1 MSDSTLSFASSSSFR
16 NTLMGRNL
24 PPYNV
29 TGSYTPPV
37 TDVNY
42 PTILSDS
49 NVIDSPDELI
59 SNSPFAVQSY
69 VLNEFGPE
77 GGYNQNINY
86 NGPALPVTSNQG
98 EYSPTETQMDIL
110 NEQFI
115 DAAFT
120 QNPYGPVG
128 GFNAMV
134 EITDL
139 TFEEYFYQPYWSP
152 PIFVP
157 SSYSPYTILLSTNP
171 SGTNGTLSQ
180 DSYIARI
187 GATELRRAFQ
197 ERVNFEI
204 YQNTVGVVNLQSLS
218 DPFNAALIAAG
229 REPLIFQNWRITIP
243 EFPLFAIGDFVA
255 RLGGVNFPL
264 SPIPGSYFEDN
275 TNNGQTQ
282 QTSNALNVINQL
294 TGGFLGPVL
303 NRRRNPSEIFI
314 ANTGNA
320 TRSTLFR
327 NIDYNRYQ
335 PDYDRGLGGLAG
347 IFQGVVNLA
356 IDLIN
361 PRNGTLRGGYYV
373 GSRQS
378 EPATITSPPNQ
389 IPVNVFGQQVQT
401 PVYGPSEL
409 AQLYEG
415 NFDRLNFGLAGKSY
429 TDSGSI
435 GGDFVWTSP
444 KYKPSAGFKA
454 TVGGGTGSQDSEFN
468 SIASTYIQG
477 ESTNITFKETS
488 ILDQTQRL
496 IDSAD
501 NVTGINR
508 LKHVGTAI
516 NQVSKVFNDGY
527 KEITKGSRVLSYV
540 NETTGE
546 QAGTEYCRIFAKD
559 TPYYTY
565 ADLQKTEGIVNS
577 GRKFGYS
584 VLENTYNLNISPT
597 KTGDNNF
604 TPKKYMFSIEN
615 LAWRTSSK
623 EGFRY
628 EDLPNCEKGPNGG
641 RVMWFPPYNLK
652 FSDVSTP
659 SFNPT
664 SFLGRPE
671 PIYTYKDT
679 SRSGTLTWDIIV
691 DHPSI
696 LNVIVN
702 KQLEGV
708 NKNRVNSIIDSFFA
722 GCTKYDLYTL
732 AQKFNQIPI
741 SDLKFYEEILNQTDN
756 IDEVSEVI
764 NELPKRE
771 DPKEEPIKNV
781 DTTISNYRNKYL
793 GGLGFY
799 FDNDVPG
806 PKDRNTTTTSVD
818 FGSEYQTYI
827 DKKQFYIN
835 TANSTFNEGDIN
847 RNVEQFFDN
856 IIIDNFNTIA
866 GNSTNFITE
875 SVKLMEEKNA
885 TIRIT
890 LQGSASSPATNSYN
904 NALSKR
910 RISSIINFLKTH
922 KVGGVGLGKYIDEQR
937 FTIKEDPRGEELVG
951 VTPKNTS
958 NNDFGLSVKCTD
970 EVKDNTGRVTS
981 NSQIYSTSAMACR
994 SVIISNIS
1002 VDVVEFEPDDVIE
1015 NEEGPQEIVNQKIED
1030 KVLPTEPKKTLQEKF
1045 KEGLGKRILRNLLT
1059 ECDYFEVIK
1068 EENPMIFDSIKD
1080 KIKYFNP
1087 AFHSMTPEGLN
1098 SRLTFL
1104 NQCVRPGET
1113 IPTIDSDGNVTSPD
1127 ATNTSFGTP
1136 PILILRVGDFYNS
1149 KIIPT
1154 GLSFSYEPLIYDL
1167 NPEGIG
1173 VQPMIAKVTM
1183 NFNFIGGQGLKEPV
1197 DELQNALSFNY
1208 YANTEIYDERATPT
1222 DDSYEIIDQQIIQ
1235 NIKDSQP
1242 PVSSLNKDGGL
1253 PNDAGNTIGVI
1264 QTTNSV
1270 DGGVTGFTSYE
1281 KIMDSTIDTT
1291 KSYYDLVL
1299 NKTKSIINEYNF
1311 GMWELISK
1319 ERDYTKGTF
1328 ESNNDEV
1335 LIYGSPKNI
1344 ESKID
1349 KVFSKLVED
1358 IEDNSNFIMNKLQ
1371 NLNFKESEYQQ
1382 VKNNFVNYVNEYQIT
1397 FSEGIVTNVNELIS
1411 QQNITVQN
1419 FRKVNLII
1427 QETDGKIPDNGIPEV
1442 YNILGTDEVNNSSNP
1457 IPVDTLEELKNDF
1470 NRLGDLVNSFNFIL
1484 INNRVFTQDGSDY
1497 DIETGSFSNK
1507 SNEILDNVDKRMFL
1521 ILSKVFT
1528 DNNKIE
1534 EFKKKLVPNDLRNT
1548 NPKLDR
1554 KVRGI
1559 VNDFSKKADR
1569 EIKEEIKF
1577 IDKIIKD
1584 RLTTTTI
1591 KELPYNK
1598 GKKRIFTYTTIP
1610 QNETK
1615 KNSINVLY
1623 RGGDGNTWNNRINL

>member
-1 MSDSTLSFASSSSFR
+1 MSDSVLSFASSSSFR
-16 NTLMGRNL
+16 KTLMGRNL

-29 TGSYTPPV
+29 IGVYTPPV
-37 TDVNY
+37 GDVNY
-42 PTILSDS
+42 PTILGDS

-59 SNSPFAVQSY
+59 SNSPFASQSY

-86 NGPALPVTSNQG
+86 NGPALPVISNQG
-98 EYSPTETQMDIL
+98 EYSPNETQMDIL

-115 DAAFT
+115 DASFI

-157 SSYSPYTILLSTNP
+157 SSYSPYTILLSNNP
-171 SGTNGTLSQ
+171 TGTNGTLSQ

-197 ERVNFEI
+197 ERVNVEI

-218 DPFNAALIAAG
+218 DPFNASLIAAG

-243 EFPLFAIGDFVA
+243 EFPLLAIGDFVA

-282 QTSNALNVINQL
+282 QTSNALNVVNQL
-294 TGGFLGPVL
+294 TGGFLGPIL

-335 PDYDRGLGGLAG
+335 PDYNRGLGGVAG
-347 IFQGVVNLA
+347 IFQGIVNLA

-361 PRNGTLRGGYYV
+361 PTNGTLVGGYYV

-378 EPATITSPPNQ
+378 EPASIASPPNQ

-409 AQLYEG
+409 SQLYEG
-415 NFDRLNFGLAGKSY
+415 NIDKLNFGLAGKSY
-429 TDSGSI
+429 TDSSSI
-435 GGDFVWTSP
+435 SGDFVWTSP

-454 TVGGGTGSQDSEFN
+454 TVGGGTGTKDNVFN
-468 SIASTYIQG
+468 SIASTYTQG

-527 KEITKGSRVLSYV
+527 KEITKGSRVLTYV

-546 QAGTEYCRIFAKD
+546 QAGTEYCRIFTKD

-565 ADLQKTEGIVNS
+565 SNLQKTDGIVNS
-577 GRKFGYS
+577 GRRFGYS
-584 VLENTYNLNISPT
+584 VLENTYNLNITPT

-652 FSDVSTP
+652 FSDSSTP
-659 SFNPT
+659 SFNST

-679 SRSGTLTWDIIV
+679 TRSGTLIWDIIV

-696 LNVIVN
+696 LNLIVN
-702 KQLEGV
+702 KQLQGA

-741 SDLKFYEEILNQTDN
+741 KDLKFYEEILNQTNDV
-756 IDEVSEVI
+756 DVVEEVI
-764 NELPKRE
+764 QEIPTDVNIES
-771 DPKEEPIKNV
+771 EPTEIE
-781 DTTISNYRNKYL
+781 DTTISDYKLKYE

-806 PKDRNTTTTSVD
+806 PKNKITTISDTD
-818 FGSEYQTYI
+818 FGEDYNSYI
-827 DKKQFYIN
+827 NRKQFYIN
-835 TANSTFNEGDIN
+835 VANSTFSNDDSN
-847 RNVEQFFDN
+847 KNVGEFFDTIITDNYNQIINNFIPETLN
-856 IIIDNFNTIA
+856 ILKNKNTI
-866 GNSTNFITE
+866 
-875 SVKLMEEKNA
+875 V
-885 TIRIT
+885 T
-890 LQGSASSPATNSYN
+890 LTLIGSASAPATNEYN
-904 NALSKR
+904 KTLSKR
-910 RISSIINFLKTH
+910 RIDSIKKFLNTTELK
-922 KVGGVGLGKYIDEQR
+922 LFIDEGKLN
-937 FTIKEDPRGEELVG
+937 IMSDSRGEELDINI
-951 VTPKNTS
+951 PKNSS
-958 NNDFGLSVKCTD
+958 NTFGSEVNCTED
-970 EVKDNTGRVTS
+970 IRDKDNNKTP
-981 NSQIYSTSAMACR
+981 NAQIYSVSAMACR
-994 SVIISNIS
+994 RVIISNITVNS
-1002 VDVVEFEPDDVIE
+1002 TPEDKIINND
-1015 NEEGPQEIVNQKIED
+1015 EGEQEIINKTIED
-1030 KVLPTEPKKTLQEKF
+1030 KVLPETPKKTLQEKF
-1045 KEGLGKRILRNLLT
+1045 KEGLGKKILRNLLT

-1068 EENPMIFDSIKD
+1068 EENPMILDSIKE

-1113 IPTIDSDGNVTSPD
+1113 IPTIDGDGNVTSPD

-1149 KIIPT
+1149 KIVPT
-1154 GLSFSYEPLIYDL
+1154 GLSFSYDPIIYDL

-1173 VQPMIAKVTM
+1173 IQPMIAKVTM

-1208 YANTEIYDERATPT
+1208 YANTEVYDERATPT
-1222 DDSYEIIDQQIIQ
+1222 DDSFKLIDQQIIQ
-1235 NIKDSQP
+1235 SILDSQP
-1242 PVSSLNKDGGL
+1242 PVSTLNKDGGL

-1270 DGGVTGFTSYE
+1270 DGGFTGFTSYE
-1281 KIMDSTIDTT
+1281 KIMDTTIDTT
-1291 KSYYDLVL
+1291 KLYYELIL

-1311 GMWELISK
+1311 GIWELISK
-1319 ERDYTKGTF
+1319 ERDNILGQF
-1328 ESNNDEV
+1328 NSNNDDV
-1335 LIYGSPKNI
+1335 LIYGSPKNTQN
-1344 ESKID
+1344 KID
-1349 KVFSKLVED
+1349 DVFLQLIND
-1358 IEDNSNFIMNKLQ
+1358 INGNTNFIMNNLLS
-1371 NLNFKESEYQQ
+1371 LNFKDSEYEQ
-1382 VKNNFVNYVNEYQIT
+1382 VKSNFINYINEYKST
-1397 FSEGIVTNVNELIS
+1397 FSEGIIINVNEIIS
-1411 QQNITVQN
+1411 QENIAVQN
-1419 FRKVNLII
+1419 FRKINLIV
-1427 QETDGKIPDNGIPEV
+1427 QNTDGKIPENGIPEV
-1442 YNILGTDEVNNSSNP
+1442 YNINGTDEVDSSSSP
-1457 IPVDTLEELKNDF
+1457 IPVDTLEEIKDDF
-1470 NRLGDLVNSFNFIL
+1470 NRLGVFVNEFYFNLMDNKL
-1484 INNRVFTQDGSDY
+1484 ITDSGSGY
-1497 DIETGSFSNK
+1497 DIETGTFSNK
-1507 SNEILDNVDKRMFL
+1507 SASIVSDVDRRMFL
-1521 ILSKVFT
+1521 VLSKVFT
-1528 DNNKIE
+1528 NNDQIE
-1534 EFKKKLVPNDLRNT
+1534 RFKEKLVPDELRDS
-1548 NPKLDR
+1548 NPKLNR
-1554 KVRGI
+1554 KVRNI
-1559 VNDFSKKADR
+1559 VNDFAKKSEI

-1577 IDKIIKD
+1577 IDKILKD
-1584 RLTTTTI
+1584 RIITKTI
-1591 KELPYNK
+1591 KEFPYNK
-1598 GKKRIFTYTTIP
+1598 GKKRVFTYTTIP
-1610 QNETK
+1610 QDENK
-1615 KNSINVLY
+1615 KQLINTLY
-1623 RGGDGNTWNNRINL
+1623 RGGGDNTWTNKINL

>member
-29 TGSYTPPV
+29 TGVYTPPV
-37 TDVNY
+37 GDVNY
-42 PTILSDS
+42 PTVLSDS
-49 NVIDSPDELI
+49 NVIDSPDDLI
-59 SNSPFAVQSY
+59 TNSPFSSQAY

-86 NGPALPVTSNQG
+86 NGPALPVLSNQG
-98 EYSPTETQMDIL
+98 EYSPNETQMDIL

-120 QNPYGPVG
+120 QNPFGPTG
-128 GFNAMV
+128 GFNSMV

-139 TFEEYFYQPYWSP
+139 NFEQYFYQPYWDP

-157 SSYSPYTILLSTNP
+157 SSYSPYSILLSPNA
-171 SGTNGTLSQ
+171 SGNNGLLSQ
-180 DSYIARI
+180 DSFIARI
-187 GATELRRAFQ
+187 GAMELRKAFQ
-197 ERVNFEI
+197 ERVNVEI

-264 SPIPGSYFEDN
+264 SPIPGDYFEDN

-294 TGGFLGPVL
+294 TGGFLGPIL

-320 TRSTLFR
+320 TRSALFR

-335 PDYDRGLGGLAG
+335 PDYNRGLGGVAG
-347 IFQGVVNLA
+347 IFQGIVNLA

-361 PRNGTLRGGYYV
+361 PTNGTLVGGYYV

-415 NFDRLNFGLAGKSY
+415 NIDKLNFGLAGKSY

-435 GGDFVWTSP
+435 SGDFVWTSP

-496 IDSAD
+496 VQSAD

-527 KEITKGSRVLSYV
+527 KEITKGSRVVSYV

-546 QAGTEYCRIFAKD
+546 QAGTEYCRIFTKD

-565 ADLQKTEGIVNS
+565 ADLQKRDGIVNS
-577 GRKFGYS
+577 GRRFGYS
-584 VLENTYNLNISPT
+584 VLENTYNLNITPV
-597 KTGDNNF
+597 KTSDNSF

-628 EDLPNCEKGPNGG
+628 DDLPNCEKGPNGG

-652 FSDVSTP
+652 FSDTSNP
-659 SFNPT
+659 NFNPT

-679 SRSGTLTWDIIV
+679 TRTGTLSWDIIV

-696 LNVIVN
+696 LNLIVN
-702 KQLEGV
+702 KQL
-708 NKNRVNSIIDSFFA
+708 KNTDNSRVNSIIDSFFA
-722 GCTKYDLYTL
+722 GCTKYDIYTL
-732 AQKFNQIPI
+732 AQKFNQIPLK
-741 SDLKFYEEILNQTDN
+741 DLKFYEEILNQSNDFDTIEKVVN
-756 IDEVSEVI
+756 QTTSI
-764 NELPKRE
+764 NTPTETKPKTE
-771 DPKEEPIKNV
+771 DTSINDYK
-781 DTTISNYRNKYL
+781 SKYS

-799 FDNDVPG
+799 FDNDVPC
-806 PKDRNTTTTSVD
+806 PKDKRTTTSD
-818 FGSEYQTYI
+818 SNFGQDYQTYI
-827 DKKQFYIN
+827 GRKTTYIT
-835 TANSTFNEGDIN
+835 TAESTFSEGNTN
-847 RNVEQFFDN
+847 RNVGQFFDTV
-856 IIIDNFNTIA
+856 IIDNYSKIA
-866 GNSTNFITE
+866 TNENGNFITDTINLIKDKKAT
-875 SVKLMEEKNA
+875 VTITME
-885 TIRIT
+885 
-890 LQGSASSPATNSYN
+890 GSASAPATNDYN
-904 NALSKR
+904 KTLTKR
-910 RISSIINFLKTH
+910 RIDSIIKFLKTNPVLENFINE
-922 KVGGVGLGKYIDEQR
+922 KKLI
-937 FTIKEDPRGEELVG
+937 IKESPQGEETKVVFPVSSRGE
-951 VTPKNTS
+951 
-958 NNDFGLSVKCTD
+958 FGGTINCTD
-970 EVKDNTGRVTS
+970 DIKDKNNKVTQ
-981 NSQIYSTSAMACR
+981 NSQIYSVSAMACR
-994 SVIISNIS
+994 RVIISNIEVVS
-1002 VDVVEFEPDDVIE
+1002 PPEDNVVE
-1015 NEEGPQEIVNQKIED
+1015 NNEGPQEQINQKIVEK
-1030 KVLPTEPKKTLQEKF
+1030 KVPKPPTITLQEKF

-1068 EENPMIFDSIKD
+1068 EENPMIFNSIKD

-1149 KIIPT
+1149 KIVPT
-1154 GLSFSYEPLIYDL
+1154 GLSFSYEPLVYDL

-1173 VQPMIAKVTM
+1173 VQPMIAKVTLS
-1183 NFNFIGGQGLKEPV
+1183 FNFIGGQGLKEPV

-1222 DDSYEIIDQQIIQ
+1222 DDSFKIIDQQIINSLTNNQ
-1235 NIKDSQP
+1235 S
-1242 PVSSLNKDGGL
+1242 PVSTLNQNGGI
-1253 PNDAGNTIGVI
+1253 PNDAGNTIGII
-1264 QTTNSV
+1264 QTTNNIE
-1270 DGGVTGFTSYE
+1270 GGITGLTSYE
-1281 KIMDSTIDTT
+1281 KIMDLTIDTT
-1291 KSYYDLVL
+1291 KSYYDLIL
-1299 NKTKSIINEYNF
+1299 NKTKSLIEEYNF
-1311 GMWELISK
+1311 GVWELVSK
-1319 ERDYTKGTF
+1319 ERNYIKGEF
-1328 ESNNDEV
+1328 KSNNNEIS
-1335 LIYGSPKNI
+1335 IYGSPTNI
-1344 ESKID
+1344 EPKID
-1349 KVFSKLVED
+1349 KAFSLLIND
-1358 IEDNSNFIMNKLQ
+1358 INNDTNYIMN
-1371 NLNFKESEYQQ
+1371 NLLRFNFKDSEYQQ
-1382 VKNNFVNYVNEYQIT
+1382 VKNNFIEYINNYKSV
-1397 FSEGIVTNVNELIS
+1397 FSEGIFNNVNEIKSQETIS
-1411 QQNITVQN
+1411 IQN
-1419 FRKVNLII
+1419 FRKINLIV
-1427 QETDGKIPDNGIPEV
+1427 QNTDGKIPDNGIPEV
-1442 YNILGTDEVNNSSNP
+1442 YNINPTNETDQSSTNP
-1457 IPVDTLEELKNDF
+1457 IPLNSMEELKNDF
-1470 NRLGDLVNSFNFIL
+1470 NRLGLNVQRFYDEVLVGQRL
-1484 INNRVFTQDGSDY
+1484 IFENGSNY
-1497 DIETGSFSNK
+1497 DVDTGDFSNK
-1507 SNEILDNVDKRMFL
+1507 SAEILTDVDKRMFL

-1534 EFKKKLVPNDLRNT
+1534 EFKTKLVPIELVDS
-1548 NPKLDR
+1548 NPKLNR
-1554 KVRGI
+1554 KVRNI
-1559 VNDFSKKADR
+1559 VNDFAKKS
-1569 EIKEEIKF
+1569 EKELKEEIKF

-1584 RLTTTTI
+1584 KITTTI
-1591 KELPYNK
+1591 VKELPYNK
-1598 GKKRIFTYTTIP
+1598 GKKRVFSYTTIP
-1610 QNETK
+1610 QDENK
-1615 KNSINVLY
+1615 KVLINDLY
-1623 RGGDGNTWNNRINL
+1623 KGSQGDTWNDKINL

>member
-29 TGSYTPPV
+29 TGVYTPPV
-37 TDVNY
+37 GDVNY
-42 PTILSDS
+42 PTVLSDS
-49 NVIDSPDELI
+49 NVIDSPDDLI
-59 SNSPFAVQSY
+59 TNSPFSSQAY

-86 NGPALPVTSNQG
+86 NGPALPVLSNQG
-98 EYSPTETQMDIL
+98 EYSPNETQMDIL

-120 QNPYGPVG
+120 QNPFGPTG
-128 GFNAMV
+128 GFNSMV

-139 TFEEYFYQPYWSP
+139 NFEQYFYQPYWDP

-157 SSYSPYTILLSTNP
+157 SSYSPYSILLSPNA
-171 SGTNGTLSQ
+171 SGNNGLLSQ
-180 DSYIARI
+180 DSFIARI
-187 GATELRRAFQ
+187 GATELRKAFQ
-197 ERVNFEI
+197 ERVNVEI

-264 SPIPGSYFEDN
+264 SPIPGDYFEDN

-282 QTSNALNVINQL
+282 QTSNALNVVNQL
-294 TGGFLGPVL
+294 TGGFLGPIL

-320 TRSTLFR
+320 TRSALFR

-335 PDYDRGLGGLAG
+335 PDYNRGLGGVAG

-361 PRNGTLRGGYYV
+361 PTNGTLVGGYYV

-415 NFDRLNFGLAGKSY
+415 NIDKLNFGLAGKSY

-435 GGDFVWTSP
+435 SGDFVWTSP

-496 IDSAD
+496 VQSAD

-527 KEITKGSRVLSYV
+527 KEITKGSRVVSYV

-546 QAGTEYCRIFAKD
+546 QAGTEYCRIFTKD
-559 TPYYTY
+559 IPYYTY
-565 ADLQKTEGIVNS
+565 ADLQKRDGIVNS
-577 GRKFGYS
+577 GRRFGYS
-584 VLENTYNLNISPT
+584 VLENTYNLNITPV
-597 KTGDNNF
+597 KTSDNSF

-628 EDLPNCEKGPNGG
+628 DDLPNCEKGPNGG
-641 RVMWFPPYNLK
+641 RIMWFPPYNLK
-652 FSDVSTP
+652 FSDTSNP

-679 SRSGTLTWDIIV
+679 TRTGTLSWDIIV

-696 LNVIVN
+696 LNLIVN
-702 KQLEGV
+702 KQL
-708 NKNRVNSIIDSFFA
+708 KNTDNSRVNSIIDSFFA
-722 GCTKYDLYTL
+722 GCTKYDIYTL
-732 AQKFNQIPI
+732 AQKFNQIPLK
-741 SDLKFYEEILNQTDN
+741 DLKFYEEILNQSNDFDTIQEIVN
-756 IDEVSEVI
+756 ETTSI
-764 NELPKRE
+764 NTPTETKPKTE
-771 DPKEEPIKNV
+771 DTSINDYK
-781 DTTISNYRNKYL
+781 SKYS

-806 PKDRNTTTTSVD
+806 PKDKTTTTSITN
-818 FGSEYQTYI
+818 FSEDYQTYI
-827 DKKQFYIN
+827 GKKTTYIS
-835 TANSTFNEGDIN
+835 TAESTFSEGNTN
-847 RNVEQFFDN
+847 RNVGQFFDTV
-856 IIIDNFNTIA
+856 IIDNYNKIA
-866 GNSTNFITE
+866 VNENGNFITDTINLIKDKN
-875 SVKLMEEKNA
+875 VKV
-885 TIRIT
+885 TIT
-890 LQGSASSPATNSYN
+890 MLGSASAPATNDYN
-904 NALSKR
+904 KTLTKR
-910 RISSIINFLKTH
+910 RIDSIIKFLNTYPDLQKFINEKKLIINPSPQGEGTR
-922 KVGGVGLGKYIDEQR
+922 VVFPVSSAGEFGSEITCTND
-937 FTIKEDPRGEELVG
+937 IKD
-951 VTPKNTS
+951 
-958 NNDFGLSVKCTD
+958 
-970 EVKDNTGRVTS
+970 KDNKVTQ
-981 NSQIYSTSAMACR
+981 NSQIYSVSAMACR
-994 SVIISNIS
+994 RVIISNI
-1002 VDVVEFEPDDVIE
+1002 DVVSSPEDNVVE
-1015 NEEGPQEIVNQKIED
+1015 NNEGPQEQINQKIVE
-1030 KVLPTEPKKTLQEKF
+1030 KKIPKPPTITLQEKF

-1068 EENPMIFDSIKD
+1068 EENPMIFSSIKD

-1149 KIIPT
+1149 KIVPT
-1154 GLSFSYEPLIYDL
+1154 GLSFSYEPLVYDL

-1173 VQPMIAKVTM
+1173 VQPMIAKVTLS
-1183 NFNFIGGQGLKEPV
+1183 FNFIGGQGLKEPV

-1222 DDSYEIIDQQIIQ
+1222 DDSFKIIDQQIINSLTNNQ
-1235 NIKDSQP
+1235 S
-1242 PVSSLNKDGGL
+1242 PVSTLNQNGGI

-1264 QTTNSV
+1264 QTTNNIE
-1270 DGGVTGFTSYE
+1270 GGITGLTSYQ
-1281 KIMDSTIDTT
+1281 KIMDLTIDTT
-1291 KSYYDLVL
+1291 KSYYDLIL
-1299 NKTKSIINEYNF
+1299 NKTKSVIEEYNF
-1311 GMWELISK
+1311 GVWELVSK
-1319 ERDYTKGTF
+1319 ERNYIKGEF
-1328 ESNNDEV
+1328 KSNNNEIS
-1335 LIYGSPKNI
+1335 IYGSPTNI
-1344 ESKID
+1344 ETKID
-1349 KVFSKLVED
+1349 KAFSLLINDVNND
-1358 IEDNSNFIMNKLQ
+1358 TNYIMN
-1371 NLNFKESEYQQ
+1371 NLLRFNFKDSEYQQ
-1382 VKNNFVNYVNEYQIT
+1382 VKNNFIEYINNYKSV
-1397 FSEGIVTNVNELIS
+1397 FSEGIFNNVNEIKSQETIS
-1411 QQNITVQN
+1411 AQN
-1419 FRKVNLII
+1419 FRKINLIV
-1427 QETDGKIPDNGIPEV
+1427 QNTDGKIPDNGIPEV
-1442 YNILGTDEVNNSSNP
+1442 YNINPTNETDQSSTNP
-1457 IPVDTLEELKNDF
+1457 IPLNSMEELKNDF
-1470 NRLGDLVNSFNFIL
+1470 NRLGLNVQRFYDEVLVGQRL
-1484 INNRVFTQDGSDY
+1484 IFENGSNY
-1497 DIETGSFSNK
+1497 DVDTGDFSNK
-1507 SNEILDNVDKRMFL
+1507 SAEILTDVDKRMFL

-1534 EFKKKLVPNDLRNT
+1534 EFKTKLVPIELVDS
-1548 NPKLDR
+1548 NPKLNR
-1554 KVRGI
+1554 KVRNI
-1559 VNDFSKKADR
+1559 VNDFAKKA
-1569 EIKEEIKF
+1569 EKELKEEIKF

-1584 RLTTTTI
+1584 KITTTI
-1591 KELPYNK
+1591 VKELPYNK
-1598 GKKRIFTYTTIP
+1598 GKKRVFSYTTIP
-1610 QNETK
+1610 QDDSK
-1615 KNSINVLY
+1615 KVLINNLY
-1623 RGGDGNTWNNRINL
+1623 KGSQGNTWNDKINL

>member
-1 MSDSTLSFASSSSFR
+1 MSDSVLSFASSSSFR
-16 NTLMGRNL
+16 KTLMGRNL

-29 TGSYTPPV
+29 SGAYTSPV
-37 TDVNY
+37 DEVNY
-42 PTILSDS
+42 PTILGDS

-59 SNSPFAVQSY
+59 SNSPFSNQAY
-69 VLNEFGPE
+69 VLNEFGPD

-86 NGPALPVTSNQG
+86 NGPALPVNSNQG
-98 EYSPTETQMDIL
+98 EYSPNETQMDIL

-115 DAAFT
+115 DVAFI

-139 TFEEYFYQPYWSP
+139 TFEEYFHQPYWSP
-152 PIFVP
+152 PNFIP
-157 SSYSPYTILLSTNP
+157 SSYSPYSILLTNDP
-171 SGTNGTLSQ
+171 SGSNGFLSQ

-187 GATELRRAFQ
+187 GATELRNAFQ
-197 ERVNFEI
+197 ERVNVEI
-204 YQNTVGVVNLQSLS
+204 FQNTVGVVNLQSLS
-218 DPFNAALIAAG
+218 EPFNAALIAAG

-243 EFPLFAIGDFVA
+243 EFPLLAIGDFVA
-255 RLGGVNFPL
+255 RLGGVNFPI

-275 TNNGQTQ
+275 TNNGQTE

-294 TGGFLGPVL
+294 TGGFLGPIL

-320 TRSTLFR
+320 TRSALFR

-335 PDYDRGLGGLAG
+335 PDYNRGLGGVAG

-361 PRNGTLRGGYYV
+361 PTNGTLKGGYYV
-373 GSRQS
+373 GNRQS

-415 NFDRLNFGLAGKSY
+415 NIDKLNFGLAGKSY

-435 GGDFVWTSP
+435 SGDFVWTSP

-454 TVGGGTGSQDSEFN
+454 TVGGGTGSKDDEFN
-468 SIASTYIQG
+468 SIASTYSQG

-546 QAGTEYCRIFAKD
+546 QAGTEYCRVFTKD

-565 ADLQKTEGIVNS
+565 ADLQKTDGIVNS
-577 GRKFGYS
+577 GRRFGYS

-628 EDLPNCEKGPNGG
+628 EDLPNCEKGSNGG

-652 FSDVSTP
+652 FGDTSTP

-679 SRSGTLTWDIIV
+679 TRSGTLTWDIIV

-696 LNVIVN
+696 LNLIVK
-702 KQLEGV
+702 KQLQGT

-741 SDLKFYEEILNQTDN
+741 SDLKFYSEILNQSND
-756 IDEVSEVI
+756 IDDSTNVI
-764 NELPKRE
+764 EELPKRE
-771 DPKEEPIKNV
+771 TPEQSSEEV
-781 DTTISNYRNKYL
+781 EDTTNSEFKRKYS

-806 PKDRNTTTTSVD
+806 PKDKNVTTTTSN
-818 FGSEYQTYI
+818 FGQDYNSYISQKQTYI
-827 DKKQFYIN
+827 NISN
-835 TANSTFNEGDIN
+835 ATFNEGDPN
-847 RNVEQFFDN
+847 RNVGDFFDT
-856 IIIDNFNTIA
+856 IIIDNYKAIA
-866 GNSTNFITE
+866 ENPTNFITE

-885 TIRIT
+885 IITIK
-890 LQGSASSPATNSYN
+890 LQGSASSPATNQYN
-904 NALSKR
+904 KALSER
-910 RISSIINFLKTH
+910 RISSIVNFLKEYEIGD
-922 KVGGVGLGKYIDEQR
+922 VSLGKYIDEKK
-937 FTIKEDPRGEELVG
+937 FIIKEDPRGEELPDVTPINTSGGNFG
-951 VTPKNTS
+951 VT
-958 NNDFGLSVKCTD
+958 VKCTD
-970 EVKDNTGRVTS
+970 EIKDKSGNVTS

-994 SVIISNIS
+994 RVIISNINIES
-1002 VDVVEFEPDDVIE
+1002 PPQNNVVENNEGIQETINKEIE
-1015 NEEGPQEIVNQKIED
+1015 E
-1030 KVLPTEPKKTLQEKF
+1030 KVLPKEPQKTLQEKY

-1068 EENPMIFDSIKD
+1068 EENPMILDSIKE

-1149 KIIPT
+1149 KIVPT
-1154 GLSFSYEPLIYDL
+1154 GLSFSYDPLIYDL

-1173 VQPMIAKVTM
+1173 VQPMIAKVTL
-1183 NFNFIGGQGLKEPV
+1183 NFNFIGGQGLKQPV

-1208 YANTEIYDERATPT
+1208 YANTEVYDERATPT
-1222 DDSYEIIDQQIIQ
+1222 DESFEVIDREIIQSII
-1235 NIKDSQP
+1235 DSQP
-1242 PVSSLNKDGGL
+1242 TVSTLNKDGGL

-1264 QTTNSV
+1264 QTTNNIE
-1270 DGGVTGFTSYE
+1270 GGVTGFTSYE
-1281 KIMDSTIDTT
+1281 KIMDITLDTT
-1291 KSYYDLVL
+1291 KSYYDLIL
-1299 NKTKSIINEYNF
+1299 NKTKSIINEFNF
-1311 GMWELISK
+1311 GIWELMSK
-1319 ERDYTKGTF
+1319 ERDYIVGTF
-1328 ESNNDEV
+1328 KSNNEDV

-1349 KVFSKLVED
+1349 KVFSLLISDV
-1358 IEDNSNFIMNKLQ
+1358 EDNSNFIMDKLQ
-1371 NLNFKESEYQQ
+1371 NLNFKESEFQQ
-1382 VKNNFVNYVNEYQIT
+1382 VKNNFINYINDFRSS
-1397 FSEGIVTNVNELIS
+1397 FSEGIITNVNEIIS
-1411 QQNITVQN
+1411 QENIAVQN
-1419 FRKVNLII
+1419 FRKINLIV
-1427 QETDGKIPDNGIPEV
+1427 QNTDGKIPENGIPKV
-1442 YNILGTDEVNNSSNP
+1442 YNVLGTNEVDNSSNP
-1457 IPVDTLEELKNDF
+1457 IPTDTLEELKNDF
-1470 NRLGDLVNSFNFIL
+1470 NTLGSSINRFYSNL
-1484 INNRVFTQDGSDY
+1484 ISNNIITENGSDY
-1497 DIETGSFSNK
+1497 EVDTGLFSNK
-1507 SNEILDNVDKRMFL
+1507 SNEILTDVDKRMFL
-1521 ILSKVFT
+1521 LLSKVFT
-1528 DNNKIE
+1528 NNNQIE
-1534 EFKKKLVPNDLRNT
+1534 DLKKKLVPEELKNS

-1559 VNDFSKKADR
+1559 INDFSKKSET
-1569 EIKEEIKF
+1569 EIKEELKF
-1577 IDKIIKD
+1577 IDKILKD
-1584 RLTTTTI
+1584 RIITRTI

-1598 GKKRIFTYTTIP
+1598 GKKRVFTYTTIP
-1610 QNETK
+1610 QDDNK
-1615 KNSINVLY
+1615 KGLINTLY
-1623 RGGDGNTWNNRINL
+1623 KGEGGDMWSNKIKL

>member
-29 TGSYTPPV
+29 NGVYTPPA

-59 SNSPFAVQSY
+59 SNSPFAVQAY
-69 VLNEFGPE
+69 VLNEFGPD
-77 GGYNQNINY
+77 GGYNQNISY
-86 NGPALPVTSNQG
+86 NGPALPVNSNQG
-98 EYSPTETQMDIL
+98 EYSPNETQMDIL

-139 TFEEYFYQPYWSP
+139 TFEQYYYQPYWYP
-152 PIFVP
+152 PNFVP
-157 SSYSPYTILLSTNP
+157 SSYSPYTILLSNNP

-180 DSYIARI
+180 DSFIARI
-187 GATELRRAFQ
+187 GATELRNAFQ
-197 ERVNFEI
+197 ERVNVEI

-218 DPFNAALIAAG
+218 DPFNAALIVAG

-264 SPIPGSYFEDN
+264 SPIPGDYFEDN

-282 QTSNALNVINQL
+282 QTSNALNVVNQL
-294 TGGFLGPVL
+294 TGGFLGPIL

-320 TRSTLFR
+320 TRSALFR
-327 NIDYNRYQ
+327 NINYNRYQ
-335 PDYDRGLGGLAG
+335 PDYDRGLGGVAG
-347 IFQGVVNLA
+347 IFQGIVNLA

-361 PRNGTLRGGYYV
+361 PSNGTLKGGYYV
-373 GSRQS
+373 GNRQS

-415 NFDRLNFGLAGKSY
+415 NIDRLNFGLAGKSY

-435 GGDFVWTSP
+435 SGDFVWTSP

-454 TVGGGTGSQDSEFN
+454 TVGGGTGEKDNEFN
-468 SIASTYIQG
+468 SIASTYTQG

-496 IDSAD
+496 VDSAD
-501 NVTGINR
+501 NVAGINR

-540 NETTGE
+540 NEATGE
-546 QAGTEYCRIFAKD
+546 QAGTEYCRIFTKD

-577 GRKFGYS
+577 GRRFGYS
-584 VLENTYNLNISPT
+584 VLDNTYNLNITPVKSNDPT
-597 KTGDNNF
+597 S

-652 FSDVSTP
+652 FSDSSTP
-659 SFNPT
+659 NFNPT

-679 SRSGTLTWDIIV
+679 SRSGTLSWDIIV

-696 LNVIVN
+696 LNLIVN
-702 KQLEGV
+702 KQLA
-708 NKNRVNSIIDSFFA
+708 NADKNRVNSIIDSFFA

-732 AQKFNQIPI
+732 ALKFPQIKI
-741 SDLKFYEEILNQTDN
+741 SDLKFLQEILNETTDTDVVKSVIEEIPKQN
-756 IDEVSEVI
+756 DIKESSPKTEDTSVSDY
-764 NELPKRE
+764 K
-771 DPKEEPIKNV
+771 
-781 DTTISNYRNKYL
+781 NKYL
-793 GGLGFY
+793 GGIGFY

-806 PKDRNTTTTSVD
+806 PKNKTNITTDSNFETDYNTYISRKL
-818 FGSEYQTYI
+818 TYI
-827 DKKQFYIN
+827 D
-835 TANSTFNEGDIN
+835 TASSTFNDDDIN
-847 RNVEQFFDN
+847 RNVGQFFDN
-856 IIIDNFNTIA
+856 IIEDNFNVIA
-866 GNSTNFITE
+866 KNPTNFITE
-875 SVKLMEEKNA
+875 SVNIIEEKNA

-890 LQGSASSPATNSYN
+890 LQGSASSPATNEYN
-904 NALSKR
+904 KSLSKR
-910 RISSIINFLKTH
+910 RIDSIKNFLKTYTI
-922 KVGGVGLGKYIDEQR
+922 GGVSLGNYIDDGR
-937 FTIKEDPRGEELVG
+937 FTIKEDPRGEELLG
-951 VTPKNTS
+951 VTPKNTL
-958 NNDFGLSVKCTD
+958 NDDFGLSVKCTD
-970 EVKDNTGRVTS
+970 EVKDKTGRVTS

-1002 VDVVEFEPDDVIE
+1002 VSVVEFDSEDVIE
-1015 NEEGPQEIVNQKIED
+1015 NEEGPQEMVNQKIED
-1030 KVLPTEPKKTLQEKF
+1030 KVLPIEPKKTLQEKY

-1113 IPTIDSDGNVTSPD
+1113 IPTIDRDGNITSPD

-1149 KIIPT
+1149 KIVPT
-1154 GLSFSYEPLIYDL
+1154 GLSFSYDPLIYDL

-1173 VQPMIAKVTM
+1173 VQPMIAKVSL

-1208 YANTEIYDERATPT
+1208 YANTEIYDERATAT
-1222 DDSYEIIDQQIIQ
+1222 DDSFKIIDQQIIDQLNNTQ
-1235 NIKDSQP
+1235 NA
-1242 PVSSLNKDGGL
+1242 VNSLNKDGGL

-1270 DGGVTGFTSYE
+1270 EGGVTGFTSYE
-1281 KIMDSTIDTT
+1281 KIMDLTLDTT
-1291 KSYYDLVL
+1291 KSYYDLIL

-1311 GMWELISK
+1311 GIWELISK
-1319 ERDYTKGTF
+1319 ERSFIKGTF
-1328 ESNNDEV
+1328 NSNNNEV

-1344 ESKID
+1344 EEKIN
-1349 KVFSKLVED
+1349 KVFLLLLND

-1382 VKNNFVNYVNEYQIT
+1382 VKNNFIDYINNFKSNYPD
-1397 FSEGIVTNVNELIS
+1397 GIIKNINELNNT
-1411 QQNITVQN
+1411 QNTMVQN
-1419 FRKVNLII
+1419 FRKVNLVV
-1427 QETDGKIPDNGIPEV
+1427 QNTDGKIPENGIPEV
-1442 YNILGTDEVNNSSNP
+1442 YNILGTNEIDKSSNP

-1470 NRLGDLVNSFNFIL
+1470 NRLGGFVGNFYL
-1484 INNRVFTQDGSDY
+1484 LLTNKLFTNEGSNY
-1497 DIETGSFSNK
+1497 DIDTGNFSDK
-1507 SNEILDNVDKRMFL
+1507 SNEILTDVDKRMFIL
-1521 ILSKVFT
+1521 LSKVFT
-1528 DNNKIE
+1528 DNNKTE
-1534 EFKKKLVPNDLRNT
+1534 ELKKKLVPEELRNS

-1559 VNDFSKKADR
+1559 INDFSKKSEK

-1577 IDKIIKD
+1577 IDNIIKNN
-1584 RLTTTTI
+1584 LITKTI

-1598 GKKRIFTYTTIP
+1598 GKKRVFNYTTIP
-1610 QNETK
+1610 QDDSK
-1615 KNSINVLY
+1615 KIQITTLY
-1623 RGGDGNTWNNRINL
+1623 KGGGGETWNNQITL